1 MLGKL
6 RVGGVTMALGS
17 GFSFVA
23 TARIVGIALLGVIVG
38 FAGAVV
44 AVRQVLVEQRA
55 VPMRQSTTASIREQI
70 AVDFPGPPS
79 RSRRSPRRSSACW
92 QRSR

>member
-1 MLGKL
+1 
-6 RVGGVTMALGS
+6 MASGS

-44 AVRQVLVEQRA
+44 AVRQA
-55 VPMRQSTTASIREQI
+55 F
-70 AVDFPGPPS
+70 VDSG
-79 RSRRSPRRSSACW
+79 RW
-92 QRSR
+92 